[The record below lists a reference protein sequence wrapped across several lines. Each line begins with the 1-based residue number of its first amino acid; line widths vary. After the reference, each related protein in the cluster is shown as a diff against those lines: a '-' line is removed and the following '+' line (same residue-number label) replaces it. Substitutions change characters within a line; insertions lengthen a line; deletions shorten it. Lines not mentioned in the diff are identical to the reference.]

1 MRSSHLQ
8 TRGSRGQNVQSSFML
23 YVCTKLYDLY
33 SYIGERVGLSL
44 VEALV
49 LCNIA
54 YVYILIEFNQID

>member
-1 MRSSHLQ
+1 MFNRP
-8 TRGSRGQNVQSSFML
+8 SRYI

-44 VEALV
+44 VIKALV